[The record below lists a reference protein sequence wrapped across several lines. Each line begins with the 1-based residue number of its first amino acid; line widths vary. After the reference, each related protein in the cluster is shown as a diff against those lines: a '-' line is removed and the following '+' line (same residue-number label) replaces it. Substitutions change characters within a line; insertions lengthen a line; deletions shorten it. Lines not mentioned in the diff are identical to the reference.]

1 VGNYIHERASKNGKR
16 VQSNMA
22 AKNHGIVLP
31 DAQKER
37 TLDALAGA
45 AFGATGQRC
54 MALPV
59 AVFVGEAQ
67 KWIPDLVARAKKL
80 KVGRGDDAT
89 ADIGPIVSSASHD
102 RILKILADA
111 EAKGAKVILDGRGIP
126 KPAGGEKA
134 HYLGATIV
142 DGADVTNPAY
152 TEELFGPVLT
162 VLRAETLD
170 DALALVNAN
179 PYGNGTAIF
188 TRSGAAA
195 RKYAMEVEAG
205 QIGVNL
211 PIPVPPYFMSF
222 TGNKASFLGAGNFYG
237 KAGFRFYTQTKTV
250 MQNWWADD
258 ISTGVRTAMPVLGRE
273 AEVQGMMSGKS
284 K

>member
-1 VGNYIHERASKNGKR
+1 MEYTRPALSKAR
-16 VQSNMA
+16 EYLTY
-22 AKNHGIVLP
+22 AKAILRKTGCDKGIQAVKKVLEKGI
-31 DAQKER
+31 DKGFE
-37 TLDALAGA
+37 L
-45 AFGATGQRC
+45 
-54 MALPV
+54 
-59 AVFVGEAQ
+59 E
-67 KWIPDLVARAKKL
+67 
-80 KVGRGDDAT
+80 
-89 ADIGPIVSSASHD
+89 
-102 RILKILADA
+102 
-111 EAKGAKVILDGRGIP
+111 KGAKIILDGRRVS
-126 KPAGGEKA
+126 KPQGGEKGQ
-134 HYLGATIV
+134 YLAATIV
-142 DGADVTNPAY
+142 DGADVKNPAY

-162 VLRAETLD
+162 VLRAATLD
-170 DALALVNAN
+170 DALAIVNAN

-211 PIPVPPYFMSF
+211 PIPVPPYFLSF

-273 AEVQGMMSGKS
+273 GEVQQMMGEDK
-284 K
+284 KKK